1 MISASSQEVR
11 LTEIFY
17 SLQGEGL
24 FSGQPTT
31 FIRLTGCPLR
41 CAYCDTAYA
50 FTGGKKHSIE
60 NVIDQ
65 VDLNPSK
72 YVCVTGG
79 EPLAQPNVHHLM
91 KVLCDKDYKV
101 SLETSGALD
110 VSNVD
115 PRVIKVLDIKTPDS
129 GEVDKNLISNIK
141 YLLPHDVVKFV
152 ICSENDYLWAKSFMS
167 DYLNESMVIYF
178 SPVVPGMDLAFLADR
193 ILSDQLQVRL
203 QIQLHKHLWGDARG
217 K

>member
-1 MISASSQEVR
+1 MTSAISQEVR

-17 SLQGEGL
+17 SIQGEGP

-41 CAYCDTAYA
+41 CTYCDTAYA
-50 FTGGKKHSIE
+50 FTGGKKYIISS
-60 NVIDQ
+60 VIDQ
-65 VDLNPSK
+65 IDLNRSN

-79 EPLAQPNVHHLM
+79 EPLVQPTVHHLM
-91 KVLCDKDYKV
+91 KSLCDKGYQV
-101 SLETSGALD
+101 SIETSGALD
-110 VSNVD
+110 ISNVD
-115 PRVIKVLDIKTPDS
+115 LRVIKVLDIKTPGS
-129 GEVDKNLISNIK
+129 GEVEKNLISNIK

-152 ICSENDYLWAKSFMS
+152 ICSDNDYLWAKQFMS
-167 DYLNESMVIYF
+167 DHLNENMVIYF
-178 SPVVPGMDLAFLADR
+178 SPVVPGMDPASLADR